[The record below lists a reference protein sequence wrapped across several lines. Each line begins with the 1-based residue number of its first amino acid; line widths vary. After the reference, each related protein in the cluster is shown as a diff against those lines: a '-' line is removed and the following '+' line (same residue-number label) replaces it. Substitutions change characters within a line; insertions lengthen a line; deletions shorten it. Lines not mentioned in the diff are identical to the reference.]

1 MSLETQFDV
10 MVDSNREKE
19 GEKYKIGV
27 AYGNVRGSITI
38 YLNALPLRNEIFLIP
53 VKGR

>member
-1 MSLETQFDV
+1 MELEPQFDV
-10 MVDSNREKE
+10 MVAAEKGKE

-38 YLNALPLRNEIFLIP
+38 YLNALPLRNEIYLIP
-53 VKGR
+53 VGKE